1 MFVHNFA
8 FLCCGLLLLII
19 SSSESQQT
27 YTNNKDEDH
36 HSTIRYEK
44 YADSTTTYSNE
55 IKPLRYDLYERFTN
69 NTQHNEMKYEFS
81 TISTNIDRKDVDSI
95 LHKLRRRSA
104 HNQENDDKILKHF
117 HNNSTNVNHKENSTS
132 QKVYEN
138 LLKMNDSMSNK
149 VFENFTKNSYE
160 INIVPYETCHNI
172 TCIQFCCPFGNIMRW
187 NDTKCIPKEMT
198 YVFPNVYKYTNDST
212 QNENGRVNE
221 FFQLTVYNTCLESEC
236 YVVPDHQ
243 YDYKIF
249 ANGSFY
255 IPYYETLFKSTSY
268 CLGVFLERGGR
279 FEAFFS
285 SEEYAEFNKN
295 LKHTPEYSWINHI
308 IDLYFSLYLVCMLFL
323 VAVFLVYSILPEL
336 RNEHGFMLR
345 NYSAV
350 TSIQLMI
357 DNVRL
362 SNIKKGFLY
371 PACIT
376 IAFLEYLCIIS
387 SYFWLSIMSFNMWRT
402 FREFPSLQRNVRRSG
417 KKLVYYALFVYG
429 CPFVLVTICFIVV
442 NFFSEYIPKILELG
456 ITLGFCWDTN
466 KHLETF
472 ICGFYCIITVCIF
485 SSIFLSISAAR
496 NIKRYEKDANLRLID
511 SESRQYNENKKWL
524 NLYMKL
530 FIVLFILMGIH
541 LSTFMITWFLIT
553 MHIQDHSAVNYVTQL
568 LNVAQCFFTFILFVW
583 KKKIKLMLLKRFGFR
598 TNAST

>member
-402 FREFPSLQRNVRRSG
+402 FRRFSSLKRSSSQSEK
-417 KKLVYYALFVYG
+417 KKLVYYAIFAYG
-429 CPFVLVTICFIVV
+429 CPFVLAIVCVIVV
-442 NFFSEYIPKILELG
+442 DYVSEYLPYILRPDFNKGHCWYSVMIHWEALTLYYYWIKI
-456 ITLGFCWDTN
+456 
-466 KHLETF
+466 
-472 ICGFYCIITVCIF
+472 VCTI
-485 SSIFLSISAAR
+485 SSICLSISAAR
-496 NIKRYEKDANLRLID
+496 NIKRCEKDTNFSLTD
-511 SESRQYNENKKWL
+511 SENKQFNDNKKWL
-524 NLYMKL
+524 NLYIQLFTML
-530 FIVLFILMGIH
+530 FIIMGINC
-541 LSTFMITWFLIT
+541 FMHAISRFFYQDNYINMVITL
-553 MHIQDHSAVNYVTQL
+553 NL
-568 LNVAQCFFTFILFVW
+568 LDSC
-583 KKKIKLMLLKRFGFR
+583 
-598 TNAST
+598 